1 MPRRWSAL
9 EQELRVS
16 RGPLLAGVDEV
27 GRGPLG
33 GPVVACAVVMPA
45 EARAI
50 RGVDDSKA
58 LLGPQREKLAKRI
71 QERALAVGIGAAS
84 VREIDRINIYHASVL
99 AIRRA
104 ITRLA
109 VAPHHVLI
117 DGNPIRSLGIEHT
130 AVVGGDACCHSIACA
145 SIVAKVTRDR
155 LMRALARRHPHYRWE
170 TNVGYGTAEHHA
182 GLASHGI
189 TAHHRRSFTPVAQL
203 TLAFEVA
210 PPAEAPALADA
221 LQDVLVP
228 EPESLHDVF
237 SPEPAVLQDVLPPE
251 PTVPQD
257 VLPPEPTS

>member
-1 MPRRWSAL
+1 MEREVR
-9 EQELRVS
+9 ET

-27 GRGPLG
+27 GRGPLA
-33 GPVVACAVVMPA
+33 GPVVACAIVMAP

-50 RGVDDSKA
+50 RGVDDSKELTGA
-58 LLGPQREKLAKRI
+58 DREKLASRI
-71 QERALAVGIGAAS
+71 RERALGLAIGAAS

-104 ITRLA
+104 IARLP

-117 DGNPIRSLGIEHT
+117 DGNPIRSLGVEHT

-189 TAHHRRSFTPVAQL
+189 TAHHRRSFSPVQL
-203 TLAFEVA
+203 ALALTVAPAEEAPEVA
-210 PPAEAPALADA
+210 EA
-221 LQDVLVP
+221 
-228 EPESLHDVF
+228 LHDILT
-237 SPEPAVLQDVLPPE
+237 PERA
-251 PTVPQD
+251 
-257 VLPPEPTS
+257 S